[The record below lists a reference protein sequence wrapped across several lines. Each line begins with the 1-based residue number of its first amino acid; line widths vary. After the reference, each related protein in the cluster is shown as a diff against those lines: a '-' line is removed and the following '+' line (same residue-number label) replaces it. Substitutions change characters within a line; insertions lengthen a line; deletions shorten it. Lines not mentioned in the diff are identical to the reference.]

1 MTIPT
6 IVTLEQA
13 RAHLNMIAP
22 VGSPSP
28 DDADLQMKIDA
39 ATELVCEHISDRNP
53 ADPAWIAEIESWGVT
68 GSPVSPAPA
77 VIQMAVLLQFGELV
91 RFRGDDAT
99 GPARHPGSYLAPIVE
114 SILKRY
120 RNPTLA

>member
-6 IVTLEQA
+6 VVTLEQA
-13 RAHLNMIAP
+13 RAHLNMSAP
-22 VGSPSP
+22 VGSPAP

-39 ATELVCEHISDRNP
+39 ATELVCEYISDRNP

-68 GSPVSPAPA
+68 GSPVSLAPA

-91 RFRGDDAT
+91 RFRGDDTANPT
-99 GPARHPGSYLAPIVE
+99 RHPASHLASMVE
-114 SILKRY
+114 GILKRY
-120 RNPTLA
+120 HDPTLA

>member
-13 RAHLNMIAP
+13 RSHLNMIAP

-28 DDADLQMKIDA
+28 DDADLQLKIDA

-68 GSPVSPAPA
+68 VSPVSPAPA
-77 VIQMAVLLQFGELV
+77 VIQMSVLLQFGELV
-91 RFRGDDAT
+91 RFRGDERE
-99 GPARHPGSYLAPIVE
+99 GPLRDPYSSLSPLVE
-114 SILKRY
+114 GLLRRY
-120 RNPTLA
+120 HDPTLA